1 MKTIIL
7 AALSLAGLPFMT
19 PLHAL
24 DLNAPIDPARCQH
37 ALDRFERARHN
48 FAAAKFALD
57 RAIQLLG
64 SARFAS
70 RVGMNIDLAS
80 RQTDVDAALSPY
92 IESIGPAYGAIELLN
107 ANCNADAVKQ
117 MVRVP
122 SSAKFKDKVDENI
135 SNLFGAGADKLA
147 DDQMTD
153 IKRLFE
159 LHEGGTEM
167 SSLNVC

>member
-1 MKTIIL
+1 MTMKMITPVALTLIG
-7 AALSLAGLPFMT
+7 LSLLAPS
-19 PLHAL
+19 HAL

-70 RVGMNIDLAS
+70 GVGMNIDLAS
-80 RQTDVDAALSPY
+80 RQSDVDAALSPY
-92 IESIGPAYGAIELLN
+92 VESIGPAYGAIELLN
-107 ANCNADAVKQ
+107 VNCNADAVKQ

-122 SSAKFKDKVDENI
+122 ASAKFKEKVDENI
-135 SNLFGAGADKLA
+135 SNLFGAGTDQLA
-147 DDQMTD
+147 DDQMAD
-153 IKRLFE
+153 IKRLFDSMKA
-159 LHEGGTEM
+159 GRK
-167 SSLNVC
+167 